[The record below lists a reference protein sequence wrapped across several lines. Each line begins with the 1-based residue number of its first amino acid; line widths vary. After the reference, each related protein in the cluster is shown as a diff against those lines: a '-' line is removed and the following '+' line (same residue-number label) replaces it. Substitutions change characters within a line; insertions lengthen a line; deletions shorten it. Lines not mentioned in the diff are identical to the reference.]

1 MLVILRYLN
10 QHRVLFTPA
19 QSRVG
24 QSHQPAVGAV
34 LDAPQ
39 EYFDY
44 QDIPLTY
51 TPPAVNWDPQISFLA
66 LHKCNL
72 FHGYSECWCWKNRK
86 KNNQAFNVFKHL
98 YMFPA
103 FVMAGAMSCV
113 ASVCQN
119 HGVLIPTLF
128 IQSGLMKKHRVIL
141 SPGFAFCTFV
151 FTEIKCRIF
160 LFFSFFS
167 FPNTQDFILWWF
179 FLRSWNLWFKSEF
192 ECWKRSPH
200 RWNWYDC
207 TRILSTVVILPRR
220 ETESVDK
227 KSIIFYMD
235 VARRKSAQIQNS
247 FY

>member
-1 MLVILRYLN
+1 M
-10 QHRVLFTPA
+10 LFTPA

-51 TPPAVNWDPQISFLA
+51 TPPYVNWDPQISFLV

-103 FVMAGAMSCV
+103 FVMASAMSCV

-128 IQSGLMKKHRVIL
+128 IQSGLMKKHQVIL
-141 SPGFAFCTFV
+141 SPGFACCTFV

-167 FPNTQDFILWWF
+167 FPNTQETWWF
-179 FLRSWNLWFKSEF
+179 YL
-192 ECWKRSPH
+192 
-200 RWNWYDC
+200 
-207 TRILSTVVILPRR
+207 VVIFL
-220 ETESVDK
+220 EILKSVIQKWIWVLK
-227 KSIIFYMD
+227 KKPTQMKLIWLYTGTFHSCNPTKKGNW
-235 VARRKSAQIQNS
+235 VSW
-247 FY
+247 